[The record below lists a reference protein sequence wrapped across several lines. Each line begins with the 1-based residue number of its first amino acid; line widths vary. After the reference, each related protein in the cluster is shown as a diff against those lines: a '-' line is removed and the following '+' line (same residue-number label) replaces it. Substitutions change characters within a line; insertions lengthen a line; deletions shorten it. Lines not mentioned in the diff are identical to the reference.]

1 MQKGLRRF
9 VSSLPALI
17 CTTMLVFAQD
27 QTPASPAATSAP
39 TFHAETKLVLVDTVV
54 TDKKGA
60 YIHDLT
66 AKDFRVYEDGK
77 EQTIKSFSYEADP
90 ATPENSRPH
99 YMVLFFDNSSTE
111 LADQMY
117 ARQAAAKFID
127 SNAGPNRLMAIVNFG
142 GALSIAQNFTSD
154 ADRLKKVVAGL
165 SRSYVASNPELA
177 STGPVMLSSA
187 ELDFGQYTALR
198 ALRGLAKSL
207 ASVPGR
213 KILIYLSAGFVVTPD
228 NTPDLTAAI
237 DACNKANVAVYPI
250 DARGLVAPGTGELS
264 PGTQPLPAN
273 AKAAQ
278 VRLASLVYSG
288 SPYGLVRP
296 AAFFQAGGKPG
307 GGGAPRPPGGTGTRP
322 TPTTNRPERLT
333 PIPMPWNRPQPR
345 IIPPFLNSPSNN
357 QQALLALALGTG
369 GFVIINT
376 NDLLAGMQKIAAEQ
390 NQYYVLGYSPTDS
403 LEGSCHTL
411 KVKVDRGDTVIRSR
425 SGYCNVKSTDLLAG
439 TTTAK
444 ALEARANAT
453 QDGKYQGS
461 LIAPFFYTAP
471 NVARVDVTMQIPSEA
486 MKIEKEKGKYRA
498 SVDLLGV
505 AVTKDGQVAARFS
518 DTVKLDFQNKDE
530 LETFTKKPY
539 SYEKQFEVPSGNFQ
553 LRVVF
558 SSGGESFGKVET
570 PLVIDAND
578 GKQFTVS
585 GVALSNTLLNLKD
598 NPAEVEDAL
607 LEDRTPLIVNH
618 MQIVPSATNQF
629 KKADM
634 AVLYVEVY
642 EPLLKSEKPPIVVV
656 EYRVLDRK
664 SGAVKF
670 DSGLMNM
677 APSIHP
683 GDPVI
688 PIGLKLITDKLEP
701 GDYRLELEAKDSAG
715 SSSRVRTADFRME

>member
-1 MQKGLRRF
+1 MRIRQSKLL
-9 VSSLPALI
+9 VVLYALS
-17 CTTMLVFAQD
+17 FAT
-27 QTPASPAATSAP
+27 TPATAQSQSPDTASAL
-39 TFHAETKLVLVDTVV
+39 TIHAESKLVLVDTVV

-111 LADQMY
+111 LADQIQ
-117 ARQAAAKFID
+117 ARQAAGKFID
-127 SNAGPNRLMAIVNFG
+127 TNAGPNRLMAVVNFG
-142 GALSIAQNFTSD
+142 GSLSVAQNFTSD

-198 ALRGLAKSL
+198 ALRSLAKSL
-207 ASVPGR
+207 AAVPGR
-213 KILIYLSAGFVVTPD
+213 KILIFLSAGFGITAD
-228 NTPDLTAAI
+228 ITPDLTAAI

-250 DARGLVAPGTGELS
+250 DVRGLVAPTKGALS
-264 PGTQPLPAN
+264 PSPAPVSPEPG
-273 AKAAQ
+273 Q
-278 VRLASLVYSG
+278 VKLASFVYGG
-288 SPYGLVRP
+288 SSQGIVRP
-296 AAFFQAGGKPG
+296 VAFFQAGGKPG
-307 GGGAPRPPGGTGTRP
+307 GTAPRPSAGGTVSRP
-322 TPTTNRPERLT
+322 PTTASRPPVYQNPINRPPVFPTFPEST
-333 PIPMPWNRPQPR
+333 VT
-345 IIPPFLNSPSNN
+345 N
-357 QQALLALALGTG
+357 QQLFYALASGTG
-369 GFVIINT
+369 GFVITNT
-376 NDLLAGMQKIAAEQ
+376 NDLLGGMQKISAEQ
-390 NQYYVLGYSPTDS
+390 NEYYVLGYSPTDS
-403 LEGSCHTL
+403 PEGSCHAL
-411 KVKVDRGDTVIRSR
+411 KVKVDRGDTIIRAR
-425 SGYCNVKSTDLLAG
+425 SGYCSVKSTDLLAG
-439 TTTAK
+439 TPTSK
-444 ALEARANAT
+444 ILEARANSE
-453 QDGKYQGS
+453 QGGKYQSS

-530 LETFTKKPY
+530 LETFTQKPY
-539 SYEKQFEVPSGNFQ
+539 SYEKQFSVPSGDF
-553 LRVVF
+553 LLKVVF
-558 SSGGESFGKVET
+558 SSGGETFGKVET
-570 PLVIDAND
+570 PLVIEPNN
-578 GKQFTVS
+578 GKQFAVS

-598 NPAEVEDAL
+598 NPADAEDAL

-618 MQIVPSATNQF
+618 MQIVPSANNQF
-629 KKADM
+629 KKTDM

-688 PIGLKLITDKLEP
+688 PIGLKLVTDKLEP
-701 GDYRLELEAKDSAG
+701 GDYRLELKTKDSAG
-715 SSSRVRTADFRME
+715 NSSLVRTTDFRME

>member
-9 VSSLPALI
+9 LSSLPALI

-111 LADQMY
+111 LADQIN
-117 ARQAAAKFID
+117 ARQAAVNFID

-165 SRSYVASNPELA
+165 SRSYVASNSELA
-177 STGPVMLSSA
+177 SMGAVALSSA
-187 ELDFGQYTALR
+187 ELDFGQYTTLR

-207 ASVPGR
+207 AAVPGR
-213 KILIYLSAGFVVTPD
+213 KILIFLSAGFGITAD
-228 NTPDLTAAI
+228 TTPDLTAAI
-237 DACNKANVAVYPI
+237 DACNKANVAVYPV
-250 DARGLVAPGTGELS
+250 DVRGLVAPTKMPSTGALYPS
-264 PGTQPLPAN
+264 QNPAS
-273 AKAAQ
+273 APETGQLK
-278 VRLASLVYSG
+278 LASLIYGG
-288 SPYGLVRP
+288 SAQGFLRP

-307 GGGAPRPPGGTGTRP
+307 GGGAPRPPTGGTVRPPATTTRP
-322 TPTTNRPERLT
+322 PTVYQN
-333 PIPMPWNRPQPR
+333 PMSRPR
-345 IIPPFLNSPSNN
+345 IIPPFPESTTTN
-357 QQALLALALGTG
+357 QQLFYALASGTG
-369 GFVIINT
+369 GFVITNT
-376 NDLLAGMQKIAAEQ
+376 NDLLSGMQKISAEQ

-403 LEGSCHTL
+403 PEGSCHAL
-411 KVKVDRGDTVIRSR
+411 KVKVDRGDTVIRAR
-425 SGYCNVKSTDLLAG
+425 SGYCSVKSTDLLAG
-439 TTTAK
+439 TTTSK
-444 ALEARANAT
+444 TLEARAT
-453 QDGKYQGS
+453 SEQGGKYQSS

-471 NVARVDVTMQIPSEA
+471 NVARVDVTMQIPAEA

-530 LETFTKKPY
+530 LETFTQKPY
-539 SYEKQFEVPSGNFQ
+539 SYEKQFSVPSGDFQ
-553 LRVVF
+553 LKVVF

-570 PLVIDAND
+570 PLVIEPNN
-578 GKQFTVS
+578 GKQFAVS

-598 NPAEVEDAL
+598 NPAEAEDAL

-688 PIGLKLITDKLEP
+688 PIGLKLVTDKLEP
-701 GDYRLELEAKDSAG
+701 GDYRLELTTKDSAG
-715 SSSRVRTADFRME
+715 NSSLVRTADFRME

>member
-1 MQKGLRRF
+1 MRTRQSRF
-9 VSSLPALI
+9 LVVLFTV
-17 CTTMLVFAQD
+17 CFTTTLAFAQSQSPD
-27 QTPASPAATSAP
+27 TQPPASALTI
-39 TFHAETKLVLVDTVV
+39 HAETKLVLVDTVV

-60 YIHDLT
+60 YLHDLT

-90 ATPENSRPH
+90 ATPENSHTR

-111 LADQMY
+111 LADQIN
-117 ARQAAAKFID
+117 ARQAAGKFID
-127 SNAGPNRLMAIVNFG
+127 TNAGPNRLMAIVNFG
-142 GALSIAQNFTSD
+142 GSLSVAQNFTSD

-198 ALRGLAKSL
+198 ALRSLAKSM
-207 ASVPGR
+207 AAVPGR
-213 KILIYLSAGFVVTPD
+213 KIVIFLSAGFGITAD
-228 NTPDLTAAI
+228 TTPDLTAAI
-237 DACNKANVAVYPI
+237 DACNKANVAVYPV
-250 DARGLVAPGTGELS
+250 DVRGLVAPTKGALSLS
-264 PGTQPLPAN
+264 PAPVSSEPG
-273 AKAAQ
+273 Q
-278 VRLASLVYSG
+278 VKLASFIYGG
-288 SPYGLVRP
+288 SSQGFIRP

-307 GGGAPRPPGGTGTRP
+307 GGGAPRPPAGGTVNRPPATTTRP
-322 TPTTNRPERLT
+322 PVYQNPMNRPRVFPTFPEST
-333 PIPMPWNRPQPR
+333 VT
-345 IIPPFLNSPSNN
+345 N
-357 QQALLALALGTG
+357 QQLFYALASGTG
-369 GFVIINT
+369 GFVITNT
-376 NDLLAGMQKIAAEQ
+376 NDLLSGMQRIAAEQ
-390 NQYYVLGYSPTDS
+390 SQYYVLGYSPTDS
-403 LEGSCHTL
+403 PEGSCHAL
-411 KVKVDRGDTVIRSR
+411 KVKVDRGDTIIRAR
-425 SGYCNVKSTDLLAG
+425 SGYCSVKSTDLLAG
-439 TTTAK
+439 TTTSR
-444 ALEARANAT
+444 ALEARANSE
-453 QDGKYQGS
+453 QGGKYQSS

-471 NVARVDVTMQIPSEA
+471 NVARVDVTMQIPAEA
-486 MKIEKEKGKYRA
+486 MKIEKEKGKYRV

-505 AVTKDGQVAARFS
+505 VVTSDGQVAARFS
-518 DTVKLDFQNKDE
+518 DSVKLDFQNKDE
-530 LETFTKKPY
+530 LEAFTKHPY
-539 SYEKQFEVPSGNFQ
+539 PYEKQFEVPAGNFQ
-553 LRVVF
+553 LKVVF

-570 PLVIDAND
+570 PLVIEPND

-598 NPAEVEDAL
+598 NSADAEDAL

-618 MQIVPSATNQF
+618 MQIVPSANNQF
-629 KKADM
+629 KKTDM

-688 PIGLKLITDKLEP
+688 PIGLKLVTEKLEP

-715 SSSRVRTADFRME
+715 SSSRVRIADFRME